1 MNDARLKGPLKIP
14 TFKSNLKEDGPASKF
29 HFSSKASRE
38 REEKELKEEK
48 KRKRNIETLGERINK
63 SVRQKRRR
71 ETLPDVILQIGF
83 RFRFRSTERGQAR
96 ALGPASQF
104 FCGSQSQKMAA
115 PSPSSIRGE

>member
-38 REEKELKEEK
+38 REEKELKEKK

-63 SVRQKRRR
+63 SVRQKGRR

>member
-38 REEKELKEEK
+38 REEKELKEKK

-63 SVRQKRRR
+63 SVRQKGRR

-83 RFRFRSTERGQAR
+83 RFRFRSIERGQAR

>member
-29 HFSSKASRE
+29 NFSSKASRK

-63 SVRQKRRR
+63 SVRQKGRR

>member
-29 HFSSKASRE
+29 HFSSKASRK

-63 SVRQKRRR
+63 SVRQKGRR